1 MKSIKL
7 KIFYYICNQM
17 NKQLPLYC
25 PSCSQHL
32 KVESLVCQ
40 HCETKVSGEF
50 SLPQLTLLSYE
61 DQNFILEFVKTS
73 GSIKLM
79 AEKMKL
85 SYPTVRNILDDLI
98 EKIKNIDS
106 K

>member
-1 MKSIKL
+1 MT
-7 KIFYYICNQM
+7 
-17 NKQLPLYC
+17 KQLPLYC
-25 PSCSQHL
+25 PSCTHHL
-32 KVESLVCQ
+32 QVESLVCK

-61 DQNFILEFVKTS
+61 DQSFILEFVKTS

-79 AEKMKL
+79 AEKLKL

-98 EKIKNIDS
+98 EKIKKLDP